1 MTSYAQPEMTNFGQ
15 IREMDGIDHVEHTA
29 SVSSPSV

>member
-1 MTSYAQPEMTNFGQ
+1 VTNYAQPETTNLGQ
-15 IREMDGIDHVEHTA
+15 IREMDGIDHVEHTS